1 MPPQVQPGAPW
12 PESGSFQKLLLRSL
26 HIFSSSWINN
36 WYLHKYLS
44 LNDISALWTI
54 SSRIDILDG
63 LFNWFWKLIPSHI
76 FLFLDQPQPNRK
88 QEGYRYSTCLN
99 SRWVV
104 LLRSTRNLWKP
115 LYSSI
120 GFECHQFNLNATT
133 PPNKTRFTLLEA
145 WISSW
150 NFASLNINNL
160 SWWDGGHLLVEYQPK
175 NIVLH
180 LVNWQDQDDYWLR
193 AVMTWNFLQWYLC
206 WYYIFL
212 ASAEYIDLEI
222 NFKSDRVYILTI

>member
-1 MPPQVQPGAPW
+1 MVLA
-12 PESGSFQKLLLRSL
+12 
-26 HIFSSSWINN
+26 
-36 WYLHKYLS
+36 
-44 LNDISALWTI
+44 WTP
-54 SSRIDILDG
+54 DG
-63 LFNWFWKLIPSHI
+63 WL
-76 FLFLDQPQPNRK
+76 
-88 QEGYRYSTCLN
+88 
-99 SRWVV
+99 V

-133 PPNKTRFTLLEA
+133 PPNKARFTLLEA

-150 NFASLNINNL
+150 NFESLNINNL

-193 AVMTWNFLQWYLC
+193 AVTTWNFLQWYLC

-212 ASAEYIDLEI
+212 ASTEYIDLEK
-222 NFKSDRVYILTI
+222 NFESDRVYILTIWWYFALCWARLSLVLKESHYYGGDS

>member
-1 MPPQVQPGAPW
+1 MHLDLRVEVSRNFYWDLFTYFPLPG
-12 PESGSFQKLLLRSL
+12 STTD
-26 HIFSSSWINN
+26 IYINI
-36 WYLHKYLS
+36 Y
-44 LNDISALWTI
+44 LWTI
-54 SSRIDILDG
+54 FQHFEQYLPG
-63 LFNWFWKLIPSHI
+63 LIYWMDFFYWFWKFIPSHI

-88 QEGYRYSTCLN
+88 QEGYKYSTCLN

-133 PPNKTRFTLLEA
+133 PPNKGRFTLLDA

-150 NFASLNINNL
+150 NFESLNINNL

-193 AVMTWNFLQWYLC
+193 AVTTWNFLQWYLC